1 MKHRLDYRS
10 ITFKTWLYF
19 ILFTTFLMI
28 ILWFLQVLFL
38 NNFYEVMK
46 KEQTDAVVKNIK
58 KAYKVKNSERF
69 LDNIEE
75 ISDTHDIYIYIASF
89 DGSTMYFKPSGDNT
103 SSRYYANQIATVNEK
118 LLESQE
124 DSVSFTIDGT
134 DDSKKILAY
143 GNVLIAKNKTPLIVY
158 TFSPL
163 WPVSSTIQQDRSSV
177 NRS

>member
-1 MKHRLDYRS
+1 
-10 ITFKTWLYF
+10 
-19 ILFTTFLMI
+19 MI

-103 SSRYYANQIATVNEK
+103 SSDITPIR
-118 LLESQE
+118 SQR
-124 DSVSFTIDGT
+124 SMKAAGISGGFCFLYHRWDG
-134 DDSKKILAY
+134 
-143 GNVLIAKNKTPLIVY
+143 
-158 TFSPL
+158 
-163 WPVSSTIQQDRSSV
+163 
-177 NRS
+177 

>member
-58 KAYKVKNSERF
+58 KPTKSKQRT
-69 LDNIEE
+69 
-75 ISDTHDIYIYIASF
+75 ISRQYRR
-89 DGSTMYFKPSGDNT
+89 NL
-103 SSRYYANQIATVNEK
+103 RYT
-118 LLESQE
+118 
-124 DSVSFTIDGT
+124 
-134 DDSKKILAY
+134 
-143 GNVLIAKNKTPLIVY
+143 
-158 TFSPL
+158 
-163 WPVSSTIQQDRSSV
+163 
-177 NRS
+177 

>member
-58 KAYKVKNSERF
+58 KPTKSKTANDF
-69 LDNIEE
+69 
-75 ISDTHDIYIYIASF
+75 
-89 DGSTMYFKPSGDNT
+89 ST
-103 SSRYYANQIATVNEK
+103 I
-118 LLESQE
+118 
-124 DSVSFTIDGT
+124 
-134 DDSKKILAY
+134 SKKSPTPMTFISTLPRST
-143 GNVLIAKNKTPLIVY
+143 GVLCISNHPATIPVPVITPIRSQRSMKSFWNLRRIR
-158 TFSPL
+158 FPSPSRARMTPNGSWL
-163 WPVSSTIQQDRSSV
+163 MAMC
-177 NRS
+177 